1 MTYSRSVLL
10 RQERVIRKHQNTTSM
25 LSLERTIGPVTNAV
39 LLIVLACVLGILY
52 LSQVTRLNAQ
62 GYTINDLQQKQ
73 SQLQAD
79 RNDLEVT
86 AARLQAAERIQ
97 SEKVAQNLVS
107 VPVAGTVSN

>member
-1 MTYSRSVLL
+1 
-10 RQERVIRKHQNTTSM
+10 M

-62 GYTINDLQQKQ
+62 GYKINELQTKQ
-73 SQLQAD
+73 SALQAE

-86 AARLQAAERIQ
+86 AARLESAERIQ
-97 SEKVAQNLVS
+97 NEKVAQNLVP

>member
-1 MTYSRSVLL
+1 
-10 RQERVIRKHQNTTSM
+10 M

-62 GYTINDLQQKQ
+62 GYKINELQTKQ
-73 SQLQAD
+73 STLQAE

-86 AARLQAAERIQ
+86 AARLESAERIQ
-97 SEKVAQNLVS
+97 NEKVAQNLVS
-107 VPVAGTVSN
+107 IPVAGTVSN